1 MIIFSCNFCSPA
13 ATVTIALTLFLYVS
27 DISMDTYAGLLVEH
41 ILGLLSVLGNF
52 HLCHQTCQWHVAVFY
67 KEKVP

>member
-1 MIIFSCNFCSPA
+1 
-13 ATVTIALTLFLYVS
+13 
-27 DISMDTYAGLLVEH
+27 MDTYAGLLVEH